1 MSQEK
6 EKFNLSKLKDISSME
21 VKDIGKIFKKNNNGS
36 NNIRYKDINNKES
49 KIKGRGRQ
57 V

>member
-6 EKFNLSKLKDISSME
+6 KKFNLSKLKDISSME